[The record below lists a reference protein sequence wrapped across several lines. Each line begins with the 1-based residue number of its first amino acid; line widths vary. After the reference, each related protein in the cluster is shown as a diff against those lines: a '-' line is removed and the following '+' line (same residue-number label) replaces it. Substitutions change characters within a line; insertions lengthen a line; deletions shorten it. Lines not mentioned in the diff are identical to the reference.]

1 MSHYLTKKLML
12 FLRRLIESYLMF
24 GMRTVGSVNVCRVLE
39 TIFRKIN
46 SKNFDLLDLAFSKIR
61 KFLPF
66 WRFSGIFL
74 STSNIFYAYLDKG
87 KDRCSMKLQEILL
100 V

>member
-46 SKNFDLLDLAFSKIR
+46 SKNFDLLDLAF
-61 KFLPF
+61 LPF
-66 WRFSGIFL
+66 WRFLGIFL
-74 STSNIFYAYLDKG
+74 YVYV
-87 KDRCSMKLQEILL
+87 QEILKQSYNS
-100 V
+100 